1 MAADVVKLAA
11 PSVASKYGLQHAL
24 LDVQT
29 GLTPPGVNMQTF
41 HRLFGVFLTCFAA
54 AATLPGGL
62 VVPVNAAI
70 LEEVIVTAQKR
81 EQQLSDVGIS
91 VTAFTGEQIKEFGLT
106 DSVDL
111 SSMTPGLQYTVP
123 NAEGSQ
129 INFFI
134 RGSGLN
140 EAGDANENPVGVL
153 VDDVYRGAI
162 GGLHFPMFDMER
174 TEVLR
179 GPQGTLY
186 GRNTTGGLIYFITNR
201 PTEEFEGYGDI
212 SFARHDQVKFEGAI
226 SGLLNE
232 SKSLLGRVSGSVNQ
246 HDGYTE
252 NRFPGVDDYNEAD
265 AFAGRVQLLW
275 RPREDL
281 QILGIVHG
289 AENDAQVGAWQH
301 EPTVFDASGDDRFVL
316 SPTVDAYGTCPG
328 CDVFGYRDTDGDPH
342 AGEYDRDGRV
352 FVKTHGATAK
362 INWDVAGVSI
372 TSITAYD
379 HVERL

>member
-1 MAADVVKLAA
+1 
-11 PSVASKYGLQHAL
+11 
-24 LDVQT
+24 
-29 GLTPPGVNMQTF
+29 MQTF

-186 GRNTTGGLIYFITNR
+186 GRNTTGGLIHFITNR

-226 SGLLNE
+226 SGSLNE

-252 NRFPGVDDYNEAD
+252 NRFPVSTTTMKPTPSRD
-265 AFAGRVQLLW
+265 ACNCCGDLARTCKSWVSSTVPKTTPRWVPGNTSPPYSMPAATTVSSCPRPWMPTARV
-275 RPREDL
+275 PVAMYSA
-281 QILGIVHG
+281 IAI
-289 AENDAQVGAWQH
+289 
-301 EPTVFDASGDDRFVL
+301 PTAIHTPAS
-316 SPTVDAYGTCPG
+316 TI
-328 CDVFGYRDTDGDPH
+328 
-342 AGEYDRDGRV
+342 
-352 FVKTHGATAK
+352 ATAK
-362 INWDVAGVSI
+362 CSLKPMARRPKSTGTLRV
-372 TSITAYD
+372 
-379 HVERL
+379 

>member
-1 MAADVVKLAA
+1 
-11 PSVASKYGLQHAL
+11 
-24 LDVQT
+24 
-29 GLTPPGVNMQTF
+29 MQTF

-54 AATLPGGL
+54 AATSPGGL

-186 GRNTTGGLIYFITNR
+186 GRNTTGGLIHFITNR

-226 SGLLNE
+226 SGSLNE

-316 SPTVDAYGTCPG
+316 SLTVDAYGTCPG